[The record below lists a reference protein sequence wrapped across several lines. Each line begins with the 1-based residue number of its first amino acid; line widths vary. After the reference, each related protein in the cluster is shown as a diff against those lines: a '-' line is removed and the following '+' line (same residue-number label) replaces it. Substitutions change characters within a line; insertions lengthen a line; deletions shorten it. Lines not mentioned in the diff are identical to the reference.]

1 VHRDLPNPIDITS
14 MKKLFMASFT
24 CSMRLESHVDHLH
37 QTRVVEFNHAIPLR
51 AICADITTLNVD
63 AIL

>member
-1 VHRDLPNPIDITS
+1 
-14 MKKLFMASFT
+14 LFMASFT

-37 QTRVVEFNHAIPLR
+37 QTRVVEFNHGHPLR